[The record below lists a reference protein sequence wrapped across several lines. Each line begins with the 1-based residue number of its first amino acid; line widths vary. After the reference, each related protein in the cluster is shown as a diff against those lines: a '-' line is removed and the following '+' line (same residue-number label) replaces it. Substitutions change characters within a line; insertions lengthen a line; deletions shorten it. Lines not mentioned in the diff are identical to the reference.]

1 MQLTCNSNLI
11 IKIKNSDIFKTLKH
25 SKNYFSANVATKAI
39 GFISIPI
46 FTRLFTQEDY
56 GIVAVFVSYVG
67 IMTVILSLNSY
78 TAVGRYYYE
87 KTDDFGEFIG
97 TSFIFVG
104 LILCITVIVYI
115 LFYQQINNLIKLTGL
130 LPIYLL
136 FACLFTIIRSVYAQI
151 LVPQKKS
158 KELAIINVL
167 NGYVGFAIAVLFVYL
182 LKENR
187 YLGQI
192 WATLL
197 VGFIFSIYY
206 IKKINKY
213 LKYNF
218 KMEHIKNIVNY
229 SIPSIPHNL
238 SGIILAQFDRI
249 MINNIESTASAGL
262 YSLGYNI
269 GMALLIVNSSTLTAL
284 IPDFM
289 KFLDNKEYNRL
300 DTLMGKIFSIGTI
313 AALGLILFA
322 REIVMV
328 LADVKFHE
336 ALKVVPF
343 VIIGY
348 VFYEMYLMYGM
359 YPGYKKKTIYTS
371 IVSLSAGS
379 LNVVL
384 NAMFIPK
391 YGYIAGAYTTLIS
404 YFAMFVMAWIMAK
417 YILKQRVSPLW
428 LFWKPTLIM
437 FGFIAFSY
445 LLGNLSLN
453 IILFI
458 FIKLMLLGLFGIIVF
473 YKEIGKLIH
482 IIV

>member
-1 MQLTCNSNLI
+1 MKISYNNELI
-11 IKIKNSDIFKTLKH
+11 DKIKNSDIFGTLRH
-25 SKNYFSANVATKAI
+25 SKNYFFANVATKAL

-46 FTRLFTQEDY
+46 FTRIFTQEDY

-67 IMTVILSLNSY
+67 IMTIILSLNSY

-87 KTDDFGEFIG
+87 KTNDFGEFIG
-97 TSFIFVG
+97 TSFIFIG
-104 LILCITVIVYI
+104 LILCITVIIYT
-115 LFYQQINNLIKLTGL
+115 LFHQQINNLIKLPGL
-130 LPIYLL
+130 LPTYLL
-136 FACLFTIIRSVYAQI
+136 FACLFTIIQSVYAQI

-158 KELAIINVL
+158 KELAIINAL

-218 KMEHIKNIVNY
+218 KMEHIKYIVNY

-249 MINNIESTASAGL
+249 MINNIISTASAGL

-348 VFYEMYLMYGM
+348 VFYEMYFMYGM

-379 LNVVL
+379 LNVIL
-384 NAMFIPK
+384 NATFIPK
-391 YGYIAGAYTTLIS
+391 YGYIAAAYTTLIS
-404 YFAMFVMAWIMAK
+404 YFFMFVMAWIVSK
-417 YILKQRVSPLW
+417 YVLRLRVSPLW

-437 FGFIAFSY
+437 FGFIAFTY
-445 LLGNLSLN
+445 FLGDLGLSP
-453 IILFI
+453 I
-458 FIKLMLLGLFGIIVF
+458 FFFSLKLVLLGLFSVIVF
-473 YKEIGKLIH
+473 YKEITKLIH
-482 IIV
+482 LII

>member
-1 MQLTCNSNLI
+1 
-11 IKIKNSDIFKTLKH
+11 
-25 SKNYFSANVATKAI
+25 
-39 GFISIPI
+39 
-46 FTRLFTQEDY
+46 
-56 GIVAVFVSYVG
+56 
-67 IMTVILSLNSY
+67 MTVILPLNSH
-78 TAVGRYYYE
+78 TALGRYYYE
-87 KTDDFGEFIG
+87 KTDDFDEFVG

-104 LILCITVIVYI
+104 LILCITVIIYI
-115 LFYQQINNLIKLTGL
+115 SFYQQINNLIKLPGL

-136 FACLFTIIRSVYAQI
+136 FACVFAIIRSVYGQI

-167 NGYVGFAIAVLFVYL
+167 NGYIGFAVAVLLVYL

-187 YLGQI
+187 YLGRI
-192 WATLL
+192 WAPLL
-197 VGFIFSIYY
+197 VGLFFSIYY

-213 LKYNF
+213 LKFNF
-218 KMEHIKNIVNY
+218 KMEHIKYIASY
-229 SIPSIPHNL
+229 SIPLMPHNL
-238 SGIILAQFDRI
+238 SSIILAQFDRI

-269 GMALLIVNSSTLTAL
+269 GMSLSIVNSSMMTAL
-284 IPDFM
+284 IPDFI

-300 DTLMGKIFSIGTI
+300 DVLMGKVFSIGTI
-313 AALGLILFA
+313 AALGLVLFA

-336 ALKVVPF
+336 ALKVVPI

-348 VFYEMYLMYGM
+348 VFHGMYSMYGM

-371 IVSLSAGS
+371 IVSLSAGM
-379 LNVVL
+379 LNIIL
-384 NAMFIPK
+384 NAIFIPK
-391 YGYIAGAYTTLIS
+391 YGYIAAAYTTLIS
-404 YFAMFVMAWIMAK
+404 YFAMFVMAWIVSK
-417 YILKQRVSPLW
+417 YVLRLRVSPLW

-437 FGFIAFSY
+437 FGFIAFTY
-445 LLGNLSLN
+445 LVSNLGLN

-458 FIKLMLLGLFGIIVF
+458 FIKLILLGLFSIIVF

-482 IIV
+482 MIV